1 MSNLPVSNST
11 SRTVS
16 IAAGSL
22 REKSTEALIQAIRLP
37 NDEGFTADRARKC
50 LKLYFDPDMDNE
62 DRAEMLDAFARA
74 LRPYPKWVVAKGFDD
89 WDRTP
94 GQRRRPSP
102 GEIVYLASLVV
113 KEITDEL
120 ARRKREQ
127 APAPEAAPPRVEGG
141 AAERIMAQAG
151 FTPKRIE
158 AVRAAPMA
166 NSFVEAEA
174 RAAEPPVRHWTESAT
189 PAQLA
194 QLQAARDA
202 NPLIIEA
209 RRSQMLAAERAQAR
223 RREAGQ

>member
-1 MSNLPVSNST
+1 MAKLPVSNST

-50 LKLYFDPDMDNE
+50 LRLYFDPDMDNE
-62 DRAEMLDAFARA
+62 DRAEMLGSFARA
-74 LRPYPKWVVAKGFDD
+74 LREYPKWVVAKGFDD
-89 WDRTP
+89 WERTSA
-94 GQRRRPSP
+94 GRRPSP
-102 GEIVYLASLVV
+102 GEIVILASRVV

-127 APAPEAAPPRVEGG
+127 APDPEAAPPRVEGC
-141 AAERIMAQAG
+141 AAERIMAAAG
-151 FTPKRIE
+151 FTPKRIA

-166 NSFVEAEA
+166 NSFGEAEA

-209 RRSQMLAAERAQAR
+209 RRSQVLAAERAQAR